1 MTGANTYFTLG
12 RTEEKAG
19 RDSSALLYYISS
31 FCASYNQNSKSHPC
45 GAVAKIRMLQ
55 NSLGLS
61 DAQLLEMVRSYGT
74 LTDLECQHL
83 LYYAIY
89 GFLPGIHTVL
99 SGSAYGC

>member
-1 MTGANTYFTLG
+1 MTDASTYFALG
-12 RTEEKAG
+12 QAEEEAG
-19 RDSSALLYYISS
+19 HDPSALLYYISS
-31 FCASYNQNSKSHPC
+31 FCASYNQDANSHPC

-55 NSLGLS
+55 MSLGLS
-61 DAQLLEMVRSYGT
+61 DAQLFEIVRSYGS
-74 LTDLECQHL
+74 LTDIECQCL